1 MEKDGSF
8 SKVLG
13 NFQTNLGQ
21 HHSTSKRPI
30 QIWLS
35 IFQIPFVLAGTSN
48 WAEDYFSIT
57 GGLGL
62 VIEPDLK
69 WQLPVGM
76 SRNEKSL
83 NLRDHLEKIFKR
95 DWSSEYAEKLTL

>member
-1 MEKDGSF
+1 MKFFLKFWGIFKRVSGSIVK
-8 SKVLG
+8 SA
-13 NFQTNLGQ
+13 
-21 HHSTSKRPI
+21 I

-35 IFQIPFVLAGTSN
+35 IIQIPILAGTSN

-62 VIEPDLK
+62 IIEPDLK
-69 WQLPVGM
+69 WQLPIGI

-83 NLRDHLEKIFKR
+83 NLRDQMEKIFKR
-95 DWSSEYAEKLTL
+95 DWSSEYAEKLSL